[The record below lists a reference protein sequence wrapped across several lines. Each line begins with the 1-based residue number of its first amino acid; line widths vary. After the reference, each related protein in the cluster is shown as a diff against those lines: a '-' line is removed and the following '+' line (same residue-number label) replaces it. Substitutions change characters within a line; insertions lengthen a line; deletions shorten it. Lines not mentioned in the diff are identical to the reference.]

1 MADRRKFSLLTAARP
16 GRPLLPIMT
25 EADYYALFEAYALGE
40 LAGPARANLEAR
52 LAADPALA
60 LRYADFTEMTA
71 TLRAHG
77 QRQQMRRQLRGIHAA
92 MLAAAATPKKS
103 PAEAAAP
110 PAVLTHTVNP
120 LLRISRTERRLR
132 DFWNGHRATVGVAAS
147 VAILAV
153 FSTLLGLEWW
163 RAAQVQPSL
172 YGYTMLRREV
182 ERIKKS
188 QKDLSLSL
196 NQFGKPAAGR
206 PTTKEGKFSGTGFA
220 LTSNGYLVTS
230 YHVIQGADSLLIEGR
245 DQHRYHAE
253 PVYSD
258 VKHDLAILR
267 ITDKKFSGFGRL
279 PYAIRSGQA
288 ELGERV
294 FTLGYPRED
303 VVYGEGA
310 LSARSGFEGDTAFY
324 QVSIPVN
331 PGNSGGPLLDERG
344 NLIGVV
350 SGRQNDAQSAAF
362 ATKSSYLVRLVDSL
376 EAAKPD
382 MPYHLPRY
390 GQLAGSGRPQQ
401 LKKLQDYVFI
411 VKVFE

>member
-1 MADRRKFSLLTAARP
+1 M
-16 GRPLLPIMT
+16 MT
-25 EADYYALFEAYALGE
+25 EADYYALFEAYADGE

-52 LAADPALA
+52 LAADPTLA
-60 LRYADFTEMTA
+60 LRYADFAELTG
-71 TLRAHG
+71 TLRAYG
-77 QRQQMRRQLRGIHAA
+77 QRRQARQQLQGIHAA
-92 MLAAAATPKKS
+92 MLAA
-103 PAEAAAP
+103 EAP
-110 PAVLTHTVNP
+110 EEIIPIQTTLTHSVNP
-120 LLRISRTERRLR
+120 MLRISNTERRLR
-132 DFWNGHRATVGVAAS
+132 EFWSGHRATVGVAAS

-163 RAAQVQPSL
+163 RAAKAQPSL
-172 YGYTMLRREV
+172 YGYTMLRREMDKLK
-182 ERIKKS
+182 RN
-188 QKDLSLSL
+188 QQTLSRTL
-196 NQFGKPAAGR
+196 NQIEPGAA
-206 PTTKEGKFSGTGFA
+206 PTAIKESKFSGTGFA
-220 LTSNGYLVTS
+220 LTSEGYLVTS

-245 DQHRYHAE
+245 DKRHYHAE
-253 PVYSD
+253 PVFSD

-267 ITDKKFSGFGRL
+267 ITDKKFDGFGRL
-279 PYAIRSGQA
+279 PYAIKSGQA
-288 ELGERV
+288 DLGERV

-376 EAAKPD
+376 AATKPAV
-382 MPYHLPRY
+382 PYHLPHF
-390 GQLAGSGRPQQ
+390 GQLAGTGRPQQ
-401 LKKLQDYVFI
+401 LKKLRDYVFV

>member
-1 MADRRKFSLLTAARP
+1 M
-16 GRPLLPIMT
+16 MT
-25 EADYYALFEAYALGE
+25 EADYYALFEAYSHGE

-60 LRYADFTEMTA
+60 LRYADFSEMTD
-71 TLRAHG
+71 TLRGYG
-77 QRQQMRRQLRGIHAA
+77 QRQQARQQLRGIHAA
-92 MLAAAATPKKS
+92 MLAADA
-103 PAEAAAP
+103 PAEIVSP
-110 PAVLTHTVNP
+110 FTHTVNP
-120 LLRISRTERRLR
+120 MLRISRTERKLR
-132 DFWNGHRATVGVAAS
+132 EFWSGHRATVGVAAS
-147 VAILAV
+147 VAVMAV
-153 FSTLLGLEWW
+153 FATLLGLDIW
-163 RAAQVQPSL
+163 RNAKVQPSL
-172 YGYTMLRREV
+172 YGYNVMRREINSLKHNQKV
-182 ERIKKS
+182 LNSTIKRIDGS
-188 QKDLSLSL
+188 ATPPLAPVS
-196 NQFGKPAAGR
+196 
-206 PTTKEGKFSGTGFA
+206 KFSGTGFA
-220 LTSNGYLVTS
+220 LTSEGYIVTS

-245 DQHRYHAE
+245 NHQRYHAE

-267 ITDKKFSGFGRL
+267 ITDKRFTGFGRL
-279 PYAIRSGQA
+279 PYAVKSGQA
-288 ELGERV
+288 DLGERV

-303 VVYGEGA
+303 VVYGEGS

-376 EAAKPD
+376 EAAKPAN
-382 MPYHLPRY
+382 PYRLPRF
-390 GQLAGSGRPQQ
+390 GQLAGTGRPQQ
-401 LKKLQDYVFI
+401 LKKLQDYVFV

>member
-1 MADRRKFSLLTAARP
+1 M
-16 GRPLLPIMT
+16 MT
-25 EADYYALFEAYALGE
+25 EADYYALFEAYTDGE
-40 LAGPARANLEAR
+40 LAGPARANLEAL

-60 LRYADFTEMTA
+60 LRYADFAEMTD
-71 TLRAHG
+71 TLRSYG
-77 QRQQMRRQLRGIHAA
+77 QHQQMRQQLQGIHAA
-92 MLAAAATPKKS
+92 MLT
-103 PAEAAAP
+103 AEAP
-110 PAVLTHTVNP
+110 EEITQPEMGLTHSVNP
-120 LLRISRTERRLR
+120 TLRISRTERRLR
-132 DFWNGHRATVGVAAS
+132 EFWSGHRATVGVAAS

-163 RAAQVQPSL
+163 RTAKIQPSL
-172 YGYTMLRREV
+172 YGYNVMRREINNLKQNQRV
-182 ERIKKS
+182 LNRTIQRIDGS
-188 QKDLSLSL
+188 ITPLPVS
-196 NQFGKPAAGR
+196 
-206 PTTKEGKFSGTGFA
+206 KFSGTGFA
-220 LTSNGYLVTS
+220 LTSDGYLVTS
-230 YHVIQGADSLLIEGR
+230 YHVIQGADSLLIEGHDR
-245 DQHRYHAE
+245 QRYHAE

-267 ITDKKFSGFGRL
+267 ITDKKFAGFGRL
-279 PYAIRSGQA
+279 PYAVKSGQA
-288 ELGERV
+288 DLGERV

-376 EAAKPD
+376 AAAKPAT
-382 MPYHLPRY
+382 PYHLPHF
-390 GQLAGSGRPQQ
+390 GQLAGTGRAQQ
-401 LKKLQDYVFI
+401 IKKLQDYVFV

>member
-1 MADRRKFSLLTAARP
+1 M
-16 GRPLLPIMT
+16 MT
-25 EADYYALFEAYALGE
+25 EADYYALFEAYANGE

-60 LRYADFTEMTA
+60 LRYADFAEMTG
-71 TLRAHG
+71 TLRSYG
-77 QRQQMRRQLRGIHAA
+77 QHQQLRQQLQGMHAA
-92 MLAAAATPKKS
+92 MLAA
-103 PAEAAAP
+103 EAPEEIALP
-110 PAVLTHTVNP
+110 ETKLTHSVHP
-120 LLRISRTERRLR
+120 ILRISRTERRLR
-132 DFWNGHRATVGVAAS
+132 EFWSGHRATVGVAAS

-163 RAAQVQPSL
+163 RAAKIQPSL
-172 YGYTMLRREV
+172 YGYNVMRREINNLKQNQRV
-182 ERIKKS
+182 LNRTIQRIDGS
-188 QKDLSLSL
+188 VTPLPVS
-196 NQFGKPAAGR
+196 
-206 PTTKEGKFSGTGFA
+206 KFSGTGFA
-220 LTSNGYLVTS
+220 LTSDGYLVTS

-245 DQHRYHAE
+245 DRQRYHAE

-267 ITDKKFSGFGRL
+267 ITDKKFTGFGRL
-279 PYAIRSGQA
+279 PYAVKPGQA
-288 ELGERV
+288 DLGERV

-376 EAAKPD
+376 EAAKPAA
-382 MPYHLPRY
+382 PYHLPRF

-401 LKKLQDYVFI
+401 IKRLQDYVFV

>member
-1 MADRRKFSLLTAARP
+1 M
-16 GRPLLPIMT
+16 MT
-25 EADYYALFEAYALGE
+25 EADYYALFEAYAQGE

-60 LRYADFTEMTA
+60 LRYADFTEMTSA
-71 TLRAHG
+71 LRAYG
-77 QRQQMRRQLRGIHAA
+77 QRQQVRQQLRSIHAT
-92 MLAAAATPKKS
+92 MLAADAPEEFAKS
-103 PAEAAAP
+103 NSEPT
-110 PAVLTHTVNP
+110 LMHSVNP
-120 LLRISRTERRLR
+120 MLRISRTERRLR
-132 DFWNGHRATVGVAAS
+132 NFWSGHRATVGVAAS

-153 FSTLLGLEWW
+153 FSTLLGLEMW
-163 RAAQVQPSL
+163 RASKVQP
-172 YGYTMLRREV
+172 YGYTMLRREMDKLKRTQRALTESIIQGSV
-182 ERIKKS
+182 
-188 QKDLSLSL
+188 
-196 NQFGKPAAGR
+196 GPPAVNN
-206 PTTKEGKFSGTGFA
+206 GKFSGTGFA
-220 LTSNGYLVTS
+220 LTADGYMVTS

-245 DQHRYHAE
+245 DRQRYHAE

-267 ITDKKFSGFGRL
+267 ITDKKFNGFGRL
-279 PYAIRSGQA
+279 PYAIKSGQA
-288 ELGERV
+288 DLGERV

-376 EAAKPD
+376 SAAKPVA
-382 MPYHLPRY
+382 PYHLPRY
-390 GQLAGSGRPQQ
+390 GQLAGAGRPQQ
-401 LKKLQDYVFI
+401 LKKLQDYVFV

>member
-1 MADRRKFSLLTAARP
+1 M
-16 GRPLLPIMT
+16 MT
-25 EADYYALFEAYALGE
+25 EADYYALFEAYAQGE

-60 LRYADFTEMTA
+60 LRYADFSEMTG
-71 TLRAHG
+71 TLRAYG
-77 QRQQMRRQLRGIHAA
+77 QRQQVQQQLRSIHAA
-92 MLAAAATPKKS
+92 MLAAEA
-103 PAEAAAP
+103 PAEAA
-110 PAVLTHTVNP
+110 PATGLTHTVHP
-120 LLRISRTERRLR
+120 ILRISRTERRLR
-132 DFWNGHRATVGVAAS
+132 EFWNGHRATVGVAAS

-163 RAAQVQPSL
+163 RAAKTRPSL
-172 YGYTMLRREV
+172 YGYTVLRREMDKLK
-182 ERIKKS
+182 RN
-188 QKDLSLSL
+188 QQSLSRTL
-196 NQFGKPAAGR
+196 NQIDPTAAPLR
-206 PTTKEGKFSGTGFA
+206 ESKFSGTGFA
-220 LTSNGYLVTS
+220 LTSEGYLVTS

-245 DQHRYHAE
+245 DQQRYHAE

-267 ITDKKFSGFGRL
+267 ITDKKFRGFGRL
-279 PYAIRSGQA
+279 PYAIKSGQA
-288 ELGERV
+288 DLGERV
-294 FTLGYPRED
+294 FTLGFPRED

-376 EAAKPD
+376 EAAKPAA
-382 MPYHLPRY
+382 PYHLPRI
-390 GQLAGSGRPQQ
+390 GHLAGTGRPQQ
-401 LKKLQDYVFI
+401 IKKLQEYVFV

>member
-1 MADRRKFSLLTAARP
+1 M
-16 GRPLLPIMT
+16 MT
-25 EADYYALFEAYALGE
+25 EADYYALFEAYADGE
-40 LAGPARANLEAR
+40 LAGPARANLEAH

-60 LRYADFTEMTA
+60 LRYADFAEMTG
-71 TLRAHG
+71 TLRSYG
-77 QRQQMRRQLRGIHAA
+77 QHQQMRQQLQGIHAA
-92 MLAAAATPKKS
+92 MLMAEA
-103 PAEAAAP
+103 PAEITQP
-110 PAVLTHTVNP
+110 EMGLTHSVNP
-120 LLRISRTERRLR
+120 MLRISRTEQRLR
-132 DFWNGHRATVGVAAS
+132 EFWSGHRATVGVAAS

-163 RAAQVQPSL
+163 RAAKIQPSL
-172 YGYTMLRREV
+172 YGYNVMRREINNLKQNQRV
-182 ERIKKS
+182 LNRTIQRIDGS
-188 QKDLSLSL
+188 VTPLPVS
-196 NQFGKPAAGR
+196 
-206 PTTKEGKFSGTGFA
+206 KFSGTGFA
-220 LTSNGYLVTS
+220 LTSDGYLVTS
-230 YHVIQGADSLLIEGR
+230 YHVIQGADSLLIEGHDR
-245 DQHRYHAE
+245 QRYHAE

-267 ITDKKFSGFGRL
+267 ITDKKFTGFGRL
-279 PYAIRSGQA
+279 PYAVKSGQA
-288 ELGERV
+288 DLGERV

-376 EAAKPD
+376 EAAKPAT
-382 MPYHLPRY
+382 PYHLPHF
-390 GQLAGSGRPQQ
+390 GQLAGTGRAQQ
-401 LKKLQDYVFI
+401 IKKLQDYVFV

>member
-1 MADRRKFSLLTAARP
+1 M
-16 GRPLLPIMT
+16 MT
-25 EADYYALFEAYALGE
+25 EADYYALFEAYAGGE

-60 LRYADFTEMTA
+60 LRYADFVELA
-71 TLRAHG
+71 GTLRAYG
-77 QRQQMRRQLRGIHAA
+77 QRHQLRQQLRGIHAA
-92 MLAAAATPKKS
+92 MTATETTAPAPKQTAADAAS
-103 PAEAAAP
+103 P
-110 PAVLTHTVNP
+110 LTHSVNP
-120 LLRISRTERRLR
+120 KLRISRTERKLR
-132 DFWNGHRATVGVAAS
+132 EFWSGHRATMGVAAS
-147 VAILAV
+147 VAVLAV

-163 RAAQVQPSL
+163 RAAKTEPSL
-172 YGYTMLRREV
+172 YGYQVLRREV

-188 QKDLSLSL
+188 QKDLTLTL
-196 NQFGKPAAGR
+196 NQFGEPPISTPLPR
-206 PTTKEGKFSGTGFA
+206 ESKFSGTGFA
-220 LTSNGYLVTS
+220 LTSEGYLVTS
-230 YHVIQGADSLLIEGR
+230 YHVIQGADSLLVEGHDR
-245 DQHRYHAE
+245 KRYHAE

-267 ITDKKFSGFGRL
+267 ITDRKFTGFGRL
-279 PYAIRSGQA
+279 PYTFKSGQA
-288 ELGERV
+288 DLGERV

-310 LSARSGFEGDTAFY
+310 LSARSGFKGDTAFY

-350 SGRQNDAQSAAF
+350 SGRQSDAQSAAF

-376 EAAKPD
+376 AASKPAA
-382 MPYHLPRY
+382 PYHLPRY
-390 GQLAGSGRPQQ
+390 SQLAGASRPQQ
-401 LKKLQDYVFI
+401 LKKLQDYVFV